1 MRKIFL
7 VAFMLI
13 VSVSV
18 QAQELNCSI
27 TINADKIPG
36 SNKQVFKTLE
46 NALNEFVNRKKWTPA
61 DYKIQERIVCN
72 MTITITEYSGDSFKG
87 NIQIQA
93 SRPVYGSVYLTPV
106 FNFKD
111 DYFSFNYTEYQPL
124 QYSKDNF
131 DSNLESLITFYVYTI
146 LGMDAD
152 SFAPSGGTK
161 YFETAQNILVLAQQS
176 GFKGWNQNDGNRTRF
191 TLVDNLLSSTY
202 SDFRSAM
209 YIYHRKGMDIMA
221 SDSKTG
227 KAFVSESIQLLKKVY
242 DSRPEAFLLRV
253 FMDSKANEITEI
265 FSDGP
270 TFNTSQLRNNLQK
283 ISPLHADNWVK
294 IK

>member
-1 MRKIFL
+1 MRNIFL
-7 VAFMLI
+7 GAFMLI
-13 VSVSV
+13 TSVCV
-18 QAQELNCSI
+18 HAQELNCSI
-27 TINADKIPG
+27 TVNADKIPG

-46 NALNEFVNRKKWTPA
+46 NSLNEFVNRKKWTSES
-61 DYKIQERIVCN
+61 YKIQERIECN
-72 MTITITEYSGDSFKG
+72 MTITITEYSGDVFNG
-87 NIQIQA
+87 NIQLQA

-111 DYFSFNYTEYQPL
+111 DNFAFNYTEYQPL

-152 SFAPSGGTK
+152 SFAPSGGNK

-191 TLVDNLLSSTY
+191 TLIDNLLSSTY
-202 SDFRSAM
+202 EDFRKAT

-221 SDSKTG
+221 TDAKSG
-227 KAFVSESIQLLKKVY
+227 KAFIAEAIQLLKNVY
-242 DSRPEAFLLRV
+242 DRRPEAYLLRV
-253 FMDSKANEITEI
+253 FMDSKVNEITDI
-265 FSDGP
+265 FKDGP
-270 TFNTSQLRNNLQK
+270 LFNTSQVRNNLQK
-283 ISPLHADNWVK
+283 ISPLNADNWVK

>member
-1 MRKIFL
+1 MRNIFL

-13 VSVSV
+13 VSNSV

-27 TINADKIPG
+27 TVNANKIPG

-46 NALNEFVNRKKWTPA
+46 NTLSEFVNRKKWTSLA
-61 DYKIQERIVCN
+61 YKTQERITCN
-72 MTITITEYSGDSFKG
+72 MTITITEYSGDAFKG
-87 NIQIQA
+87 NIQIQT
-93 SRPVYGSVYLTPV
+93 SRPVYGSVYVSPV

-124 QYSKDNF
+124 QYSKDNY

-161 YFETAQNILVLAQQS
+161 YFKTAQNILVLAQQS
-176 GFKGWNQNDGNRTRF
+176 GFKGWNQNDGNRTRY
-191 TLVDNLLSSTY
+191 TLIDNLLSPAY
-202 SDFRSAM
+202 ADFRSAS
-209 YIYHRKGMDIMA
+209 YIYHRKGLDIMA
-221 SDSKTG
+221 SDIKTG
-227 KAFVSESIQLLKKVY
+227 KIFIAESIQLLKNVY
-242 DSRPEAFLLRV
+242 DSRPQAYLLRV
-253 FMDSKANEITEI
+253 FMDSKASEIADV

-270 TFNTSQLRNNLQK
+270 LFNTSQLKNNLQK
-283 ISPLHADNWVK
+283 ISPLNADNWVK

>member
-1 MRKIFL
+1 MRNIFL

-13 VSVSV
+13 VTVSV

-27 TINADKIPG
+27 TVNADKISG

-46 NALNEFVNRKKWTPA
+46 NSLREFVNRKRWTKE
-61 DYKIQERIVCN
+61 DYKIQERIDCN
-72 MTITITEYSGDSFKG
+72 MTITITEYSGDAFKG

-93 SRPVYGSVYLTPV
+93 SRPVYGSVYSSPV

-111 DYFSFNYTEYQPL
+111 DNFSFSYTEFQPL

-152 SFAPSGGTK
+152 SFELRGGTK

-191 TLVDNLLSSTY
+191 TLIDNLLSSTY
-202 SDFRSAM
+202 EDFRNAT
-209 YIYHRKGMDIMA
+209 YVYHRKGMDIMA
-221 SDSKTG
+221 SDAKKG
-227 KAFVSESIQLLKKVY
+227 KSFIAEAIQLLKKLY
-242 DSRPEAFLLRV
+242 DRRPEAYLLRV
-253 FMDSKANEITEI
+253 FMDSKANEITDI
-265 FSDGP
+265 FKDGP
-270 TFNTSQLRNNLQK
+270 SFNASQVRNSLQK
-283 ISPLHADNWVK
+283 ISPLNADNWVK

>member
-1 MRKIFL
+1 MRNIFL

-13 VSVSV
+13 VSVSF

-27 TINADKIPG
+27 SVNADKIPG

-46 NALNEFVNRKKWTPA
+46 NALNEFVNRKKWTA
-61 DYKIQERIVCN
+61 QNYKIQERIECN
-72 MTITITEYSGDSFKG
+72 MTITITEYSGDAFKG

-111 DYFSFNYTEYQPL
+111 DNFAFNYTEYQPL

-131 DSNLESLITFYVYTI
+131 DSNLESLITYYVYTI

-152 SFAPSGGTK
+152 SFELKGGNT
-161 YFETAQNILVLAQQS
+161 YFEIAQNIMVLAQQS
-176 GFKGWNQNDGNRTRF
+176 GFKGWNQNDGSRTRY
-191 TLVDNLLSSTY
+191 TLIDNLLSSTY
-202 SDFRSAM
+202 EDFRNAT
-209 YIYHRKGMDIMA
+209 YVYHRKGMDMMA
-221 SDSKTG
+221 TDTQKG
-227 KAFVSESIQLLKKVY
+227 KAFIAEAIQLLKNVY
-242 DSRPEAFLLRV
+242 DRRPEAYLLRV
-253 FMDSKANEITEI
+253 FMDSKANEITDV
-265 FSDGP
+265 FKDGP
-270 TFNTSQLRNNLQK
+270 SFNTSQVRNNLQK
-283 ISPLHADNWVK
+283 ISPLNADNWVK

>member
-1 MRKIFL
+1 MRNIIFL
-7 VAFMLI
+7 AFMLI
-13 VSVSV
+13 VSVGV

-36 SNKQVFKTLE
+36 SNKQVYSTLE
-46 NALNEFVNRKKWTPA
+46 NSLNEFVNRKKWTNA
-61 DYKIQERIVCN
+61 DYKIQERISCN
-72 MTITITEYSGDSFKG
+72 MTITITERSGDGFVG
-87 NIQIQA
+87 NIQIQV

-111 DYFSFNYTEYQPL
+111 DNFSFNYTEYQPL
-124 QYSKDNF
+124 QYSKNNY

-152 SFAPSGGTK
+152 SFAPNGGTD

-191 TLVDNLLSSTY
+191 TLIDNLLSSTY
-202 SDFRSAM
+202 ADFRSATYM
-209 YIYHRKGMDIMA
+209 YHRKGLDIMA
-221 SDSKTG
+221 SDAITAK
-227 KAFVSESIQLLKKVY
+227 KFIAESIQLLKNVY
-242 DSRPEAFLLRV
+242 DKRPEAYLLRV
-253 FMDSKANEITEI
+253 FMDSKANEITDI

-270 TFNTSQLRNNLQK
+270 IFNTSELKNTLQK
-283 ISPLHADNWVK
+283 ISPLNADNWVK